1 MHKEP
6 DHLRKEYRIGLLLHI
21 IRKLGPYGI
30 TANKLKDVAGDTE
43 RSLKHPSD
51 VEIIYEILQVRKM
64 EERLERGEA
73 DANMIVYIT
82 SRGPSR
88 EDDKEDGSAI
98 SVATEEPEHI
108 NLELMNPIPS
118 FEQAST
124 SLNTPTD
131 SIPSACSLPGRF
143 SKAEPLNFQNPA
155 YDPPSYAKPQQ
166 YSDSSSE
173 PMLSTPMA
181 AEIISP
187 HNASALA
194 FDYSAQTYPN
204 STSGVTGHYDNWTPY
219 FRQNIFSPI
228 DYATPVSS
236 QGMPHVNELPVSHRR
251 AHLPNMDTIHQRS
264 LFLRTEP

>member
-155 YDPPSYAKPQQ
+155 YDPPPTPS
-166 YSDSSSE
+166 
-173 PMLSTPMA
+173 LSNTP
-181 AEIISP
+181 IHP
-187 HNASALA
+187 LA